1 MKKLNIMKNL
11 LFTLALLV
19 SFNSFGQS
27 KQDKKVIKK
36 LKLEIINRGL
46 DLEGKF
52 ISKDSYKCGVCKS
65 VESNWNNSLFK
76 AGLRTG
82 TWYKKDGAEI
92 YDGDYVFEIFQKQIT
107 ILSVKNDFET
117 VATISFAGNLGY
129 INAFNNTKNI
139 EQRAVVLRSLI
150 ASNP

>member
-1 MKKLNIMKNL
+1 MKNL

-46 DLEGKF
+46 DLKGKF
-52 ISKDSYKCGVCKS
+52 ISKDSYKCGYCKS
-65 VESNWNNSLFK
+65 VEANWNNSLFK

-82 TWYKKDGAEI
+82 TWYKEDGVEI
-92 YDGDYVFEIFQKQIT
+92 YDGDYVFEIFQKHIT
-107 ILSVKNDFET
+107 ILSVKDDFET
-117 VATISFAGNLGY
+117 VATISFTGNLGL
-129 INAFNNTKNI
+129 INFQNNTKNI

>member
-1 MKKLNIMKNL
+1 MKNL

-19 SFNSFGQS
+19 SFSSFGQS
-27 KQDKKVIKK
+27 KQDKKIMKK

-46 DLEGKF
+46 NLKGKF
-52 ISKDSYKCGVCKS
+52 ISKSSFNCDVCKS

-82 TWYKKDGAEI
+82 SWYKKEGVEV
-92 YDGDYVFEIFQKQIT
+92 YDGDY
-107 ILSVKNDFET
+107 DFET
-117 VATISFAGNLGY
+117 VATISFQNPGY
-129 INAFNNTKNI
+129 ISASSGKKNI
-139 EQRAVVLRSLI
+139 EQRAVVLRRLI

>member
-1 MKKLNIMKNL
+1 MKNL

-46 DLEGKF
+46 DLKGKF
-52 ISKDSYKCGVCKS
+52 ISKDSYKCGYCKS
-65 VESNWNNSLFK
+65 VEANWNNSLFK

-82 TWYKKDGAEI
+82 TWYKEDGVEI

-107 ILSVKNDFET
+107 ILSVKDDFET
-117 VATISFAGNLGY
+117 VATISFTGNLGL
-129 INAFNNTKNI
+129 INFQNNTKNI

>member
-1 MKKLNIMKNL
+1 MKKS

-46 DLEGKF
+46 DLDGKF
-52 ISKDSYKCGVCKS
+52 AIKNNHKCEVCEN
-65 VESNWNNSLFK
+65 VETYWNTALFK

-82 TWYKKDGAEI
+82 TWYMEDGVEV
-92 YDGDYVFEIFQKQIT
+92 YDADYVFLITSQQIT
-107 ILSVKNDFET
+107 ILSVYDDFET
-117 VATISFAGNLGY
+117 VASISFPGNRGY
-129 INAFNNTKNI
+129 INAWNWPKNI
-139 EQRAVVLRSLI
+139 EQRAVVLRRLI
-150 ASNP
+150 ASNL